1 MFWLN
6 LHMNGN
12 SIYTQIK
19 LKLLIKYP
27 RNSAFWHYLHDA
39 KSLLDANR
47 IVSSL
52 NYFELYFSSM
62 SNEVVLFGSKLT
74 NIIVPWY
81 ILVKLSTSYI

>member
-1 MFWLN
+1 
-6 LHMNGN
+6 MNRN

-39 KSLLDANR
+39 KSLDANC

-62 SNEVVLFGSKLT
+62 SNEVVLFGYKLT
-74 NIIVPWY
+74 NIVVHPGKTIY
-81 ILVKLSTSYI
+81 IIHLKCYYFY